1 MTCEEITKKTKSP
14 GSHKSLWSRW
24 NTPLPYKKTSLASMT
39 LPGDW
44 KQAHVSALYKK
55 GNRQDP
61 GNYRPVSLTSVV
73 GKEFIRDW
81 FVLHLRENNIL
92 SPQQFRF
99 VSGRST
105 SLQLL
110 HLLNTLTKVFDK
122 GGEVDV
128 VYMNLQKAFDSIPH
142 ERMMAKLEGY
152 GVRDP
157 ILSWVRSFLCG
168 RRQRVPSKHN
178 TTRQWRLNVSPPSTT
193 LAQH

>member
-1 MTCEEITKKTKSP
+1 MLYQNLWKS
-14 GSHKSLWSRW
+14 
-24 NTPLPYKKTSLASMT
+24 YKKKSLASMT

-73 GKEFIRDW
+73 GKVVEEFIRDW

-128 VYMNLQKAFDSIPH
+128 VYMNFQKAFDSIPH

-157 ILSWVRSFLCG
+157 ILSWVRSFLCS

-178 TTRQWRLNVSPPSTT
+178 TARQCRFNVSPPSTT